1 MKRAHISKLIKI
13 GDTYIPGIKKYRID
27 MEDLDG
33 EGSGRSETGI
43 AHREVVRKKVKKL
56 FVTCSQ
62 DDEEALKVAEM
73 IKGDTVEMT
82 VFCPGDET
90 AINFFKTCVFYVSK
104 LTIDL
109 DNLSDDG
116 GWWTVSFNAVE
127 V

>member
-1 MKRAHISKLIKI
+1 MTRKHVSKLIKI
-13 GDTYIPGIKKYRID
+13 GDKYIPGITKYKID

-62 DDEEALKVAEM
+62 DDEEVLEVAEL

-90 AINFFKTCVFYVSK
+90 AENFYKTSTFYITK
-104 LTIDL
+104 LSIDL
-109 DNLSDDG
+109 VTLSDDE